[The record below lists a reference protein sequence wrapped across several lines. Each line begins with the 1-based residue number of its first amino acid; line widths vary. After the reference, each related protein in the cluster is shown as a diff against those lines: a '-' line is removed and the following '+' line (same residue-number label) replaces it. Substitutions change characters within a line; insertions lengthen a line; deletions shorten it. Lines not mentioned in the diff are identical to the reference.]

1 MSLGVG
7 SDNAGRIVSQ
17 RHVLCVMGNDV
28 VGSSDAERFRDDAE
42 VVDSMERD
50 LCHLR
55 PSAGGRRGG
64 WVGVEEFVEVCMVAE
79 ELDTLRAA
87 CCCCSCCCC
96 SCCDWV
102 GVGIIGLTSSV
113 SWLFTGVREVME
125 PGLEPVE
132 EWQESVGDA

>member
-7 SDNAGRIVSQ
+7 SDNAGGIVSQ
-17 RHVLCVMGNDV
+17 RHVLCATGDDA
-28 VGSSDAERFRDDAE
+28 VGSSNAERFWDDAE

-64 WVGVEEFVEVCMVAE
+64 WVGIEEFVEVCMVVE
-79 ELDTLRAA
+79 ELDALRAA
-87 CCCCSCCCC
+87 CCCYSCCCC

-102 GVGIIGLTSSV
+102 GVGIVGLASSA
-113 SWLFTGVREVME
+113 SWLFAGVREVME
-125 PGLEPVE
+125 PGWECIE
-132 EWQESVGDA
+132 EWWESAADA